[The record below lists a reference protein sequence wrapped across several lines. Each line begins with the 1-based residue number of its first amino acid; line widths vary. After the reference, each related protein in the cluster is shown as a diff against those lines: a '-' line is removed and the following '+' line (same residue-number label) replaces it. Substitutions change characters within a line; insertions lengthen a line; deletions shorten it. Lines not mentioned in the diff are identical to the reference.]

1 MPSGT
6 LTNEYIDLL
15 NRQEFVERMIVVS
28 EMLSENQ
35 KNVCYALDGSWGVG
49 KSFVLGMFEEQ
60 IVKIQSPETTM
71 GKYLLFHYDCWQY
84 DYYEEPLVAIVA
96 AILDAIDKQICVLS
110 DDKKAVVK
118 VVLRRIGNALVKK
131 ANQFVEEKTGINTAG
146 IINDLKSVHEEAE
159 KNVEEKH
166 EFDPHFDFKKI
177 LGELRSTIESLA
189 KDQTVIF
196 VVDELDRCLPEY
208 TIKVMERLHHVFDD
222 IPNVQLVLSIDKNQ
236 IQHVIK
242 RIYGGGT
249 SVEKYLAKF
258 IDFEIKLEEGTVS
271 AVFSERF
278 KTYTNNFEIMRKDTT
293 AREIE
298 EFVSTALEGIDM
310 RRRISTI
317 EKCQLIH
324 NLVSNNSVMDCS
336 IMCMEILLVLF
347 YESGINLE
355 RANQNFEILDPFCKT
370 IGKTESTFDALP
382 TGLAK
387 ISKMYAS
394 NTTRSGGGKYY
405 KYDRQEDVSYINAS
419 TLLGRIIGGYRILI
433 GYSEDYWQEQRNG
446 WFIPSEEKSFWE
458 DYIKKFWSMLQI
470 IN

>member
-6 LTNEYIDLL
+6 LTNEHVDLL

-177 LGELRSTIESLA
+177 LGELRSTIESLS

-249 SVEKYLAKF
+249 SVEKYLA
-258 IDFEIKLEEGTVS
+258 IQNI
-271 AVFSERF
+271 
-278 KTYTNNFEIMRKDTT
+278 
-293 AREIE
+293 
-298 EFVSTALEGIDM
+298 
-310 RRRISTI
+310 
-317 EKCQLIH
+317 
-324 NLVSNNSVMDCS
+324 
-336 IMCMEILLVLF
+336 
-347 YESGINLE
+347 YE
-355 RANQNFEILDPFCKT
+355 
-370 IGKTESTFDALP
+370 
-382 TGLAK
+382 
-387 ISKMYAS
+387 
-394 NTTRSGGGKYY
+394 
-405 KYDRQEDVSYINAS
+405 
-419 TLLGRIIGGYRILI
+419 
-433 GYSEDYWQEQRNG
+433 
-446 WFIPSEEKSFWE
+446 
-458 DYIKKFWSMLQI
+458 
-470 IN
+470 